1 LNPQPPFFPLLKPIS
16 ESLWVGEKIRKVK
29 PMKILHYV
37 DERGWGYACALEKGK
52 IIATLEKKFKIDF
65 KLAELILNAYLDAL
79 RGELTVYQEE
89 FLRHHKNVTDF
100 LDTLVEEIDEETAKR
115 YFNIN

>member
-1 LNPQPPFFPLLKPIS
+1 MNPQPPFFPLLKPIS